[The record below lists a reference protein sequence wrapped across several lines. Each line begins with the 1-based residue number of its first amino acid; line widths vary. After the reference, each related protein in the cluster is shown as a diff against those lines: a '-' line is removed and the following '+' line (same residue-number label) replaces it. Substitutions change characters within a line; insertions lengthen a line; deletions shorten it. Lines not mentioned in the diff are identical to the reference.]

1 MDVIHQERVAWEG
14 ARAFVAASGADAYW
28 WLSEMIERNL
38 GRTYQVCL
46 ATTRTRLQH
55 EEASLA
61 EIGAWRVRLEDLLR
75 VRPDVQP
82 ALLELVTETSARLG
96 RH

>member
-28 WLSEMIERNL
+28 WLSEMIESNL

-46 ATTRTRLQH
+46 AATRARLQR
-55 EEASLA
+55 EEATLP

-82 ALLELVTETSARLG
+82 ALLELVAETSARLG
-96 RH
+96 RY